1 MSNGG
6 LREVLGYTLDEE
18 QLVDKFVGRL
28 NSLGIDIK
36 SICFRDVTDAHEV
49 ISKLA
54 LELWD
59 EFEKEFL
66 QFVNENSI
74 EIDEEDF
81 NIEIDELKYGS
92 FEIFYENCIV
102 DVNEEVGWFIA
113 GAKRKAFIRLVNNL
127 DLEFKNRQESNME
140 IAHSF
145 KELQEL
151 IGNDLTEEVLA
162 SYPNIV
168 NEKVINYYS
177 NQLDWAES
185 ILYPRAIN
193 SIDTVVFSTLYL
205 VDLIDVNYL
214 EEVMREQVD
223 KSLGYVCSDGSI
235 VTWVDE
241 TYD

>member
-1 MSNGG
+1 
-6 LREVLGYTLDEE
+6 
-18 QLVDKFVGRL
+18 
-28 NSLGIDIK
+28 
-36 SICFRDVTDAHEV
+36 
-49 ISKLA
+49 
-54 LELWD
+54 
-59 EFEKEFL
+59 
-66 QFVNENSI
+66 
-74 EIDEEDF
+74 
-81 NIEIDELKYGS
+81 
-92 FEIFYENCIV
+92 
-102 DVNEEVGWFIA
+102 
-113 GAKRKAFIRLVNNL
+113 
-127 DLEFKNRQESNME
+127 ME

-151 IGNDLTEEVLA
+151 IGNDLAEEVLTL
-162 SYPNIV
+162 YPDIV

-185 ILYPRAIN
+185 ILYPKAIN

-241 TYD
+241 SYD